1 MPTRARLAPRRRPRA
16 PGSSERVESGEPA
29 AGGTASSCL
38 GRPLWCRRVPERGT
52 RETASPSRDRCRP
65 SSAGAPGTVRSGGI
79 HGALSSCRYIVR
91 FAVGRV
97 LAASPGRLMMTSGEV
112 LRHSVSIDEQEVFC
126 LIHKP
131 VELLE
136 LQPSNFA
143 GRVASWAEHAERR
156 YGDSI
161 NPVMTYVESGPHRVS
176 WIYHEGEDS
185 RSGERF
191 CTYHIICDC
200 IAGVEGNSPQ
210 ESVDSH
216 PGLWS
221 RPPRSPEEGGLR
233 RPQVSNVRDPG
244 CPERPRYRRL
254 RAVQRLSHSSPSRPS
269 AASSSST
276 HGIRRNGRAT

>member
-1 MPTRARLAPRRRPRA
+1 
-16 PGSSERVESGEPA
+16 
-29 AGGTASSCL
+29 
-38 GRPLWCRRVPERGT
+38 
-52 RETASPSRDRCRP
+52 
-65 SSAGAPGTVRSGGI
+65 
-79 HGALSSCRYIVR
+79 
-91 FAVGRV
+91 
-97 LAASPGRLMMTSGEV
+97 MTSGEV

-191 CTYHIICDC
+191 STYHIICDC

-210 ESVDSH
+210 ESVAH
-216 PGLWS
+216 ILGCRAVLHA
-221 RPPRSPEEGGLR
+221 LQR
-233 RPQVSNVRDPG
+233 RAAFVDHKYRTGEILAALRDPG
-244 CPERPRYRRL
+244 TGDFEQSNAFHQFAVKTIANILELDARHPKEWPGNVINGEHRASVLSTLFQLHPEVVKWYGRLLEESGVIEDFDGEILKLRPETL
-254 RAVQRLSHSSPSRPS
+254 
-269 AASSSST
+269 AA
-276 HGIRRNGRAT
+276 